1 MIKQKTK
8 NSAPKPAKPQ
18 ATERTR
24 AKQLASPY
32 DDNGPVTEEQ
42 VKILRQW
49 VPQEPFEVD
58 CGSL

>member
-8 NSAPKPAKPQ
+8 NSAPKTAKPR
-18 ATERTR
+18 ATEPTR